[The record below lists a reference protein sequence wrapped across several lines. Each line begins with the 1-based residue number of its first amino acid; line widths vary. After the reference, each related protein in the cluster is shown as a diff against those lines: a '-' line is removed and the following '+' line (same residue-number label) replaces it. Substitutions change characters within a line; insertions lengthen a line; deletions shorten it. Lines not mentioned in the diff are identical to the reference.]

1 MILKETGYNG
11 VKGFEIARTYFGKAI
26 WTTRIYIMGP
36 VMIDTAAPNVSEAV
50 GTMVERFSPQLVL
63 VTHHHEDHSG
73 NSGMIKD
80 RFGIPVLGSRLT
92 ALAVRKKFY
101 LAFFQRLAWGSPM
114 PNSMDVLE
122 NEITCGDYTLKV
134 FPAPGHSHDM
144 TVFLEPNRGWLFS
157 GDLYLAS
164 RVKLFRDDEDFG
176 QSKASLQKIL
186 ELDFDAL
193 FCGHNPKPVQ
203 GKKYLKEKLQYF
215 LELEGNAKDL
225 HRKGLDSREIAARL
239 LGGEGLFPLLTSGRL
254 AKRHLIDSIL
264 AQSS

>member
-176 QSKASLQKIL
+176 QSKASLQKSWNSISTL
-186 ELDFDAL
+186 YFAAITRS
-193 FCGHNPKPVQ
+193 PYR
-203 GKKYLKEKLQYF
+203 GKNTSKKSCSIF
-215 LELEGNAKDL
+215 LNSKGMRKIYTVKDW
-225 HRKGLDSREIAARL
+225 IA
-239 LGGEGLFPLLTSGRL
+239 G
-254 AKRHLIDSIL
+254 K
-264 AQSS
+264 